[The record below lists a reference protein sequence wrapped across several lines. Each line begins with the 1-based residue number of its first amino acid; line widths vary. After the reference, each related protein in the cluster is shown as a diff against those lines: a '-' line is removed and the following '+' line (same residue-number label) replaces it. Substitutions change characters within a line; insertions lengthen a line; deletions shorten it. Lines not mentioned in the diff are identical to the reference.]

1 MVRALRRPGL
11 SRRGHTGVCVA
22 RTRPATYH
30 VHTMTDLNIEQ
41 ARFNMIEQQIRTWEV
56 LDQHILE
63 VLTQTPREEFVPEA
77 HRALAFSDLQI
88 PLGHGQSMLHPKM
101 EGRILQTLAIRPT
114 DRILEI
120 GTGSGYLTACLAK
133 LGSHIDSVDIHA
145 DFIDGAA
152 LRLDAHELGNV
163 TLSVGDAAAGWSQ
176 GAPYDA
182 IVISG
187 SLPVATPVFQQQL
200 APGGRLFMVTGGAP
214 AMQAWLITRVGA
226 NDFSRE
232 CLFETVLPPLI
243 NAVTAPQFVL

>member
-1 MVRALRRPGL
+1 MQPAVRARL
-11 SRRGHTGVCVA
+11 CVA
-22 RTRPATYH
+22 RTKPATYH
-30 VHTMTDLNIEQ
+30 VRTMTDLNIEQ

-56 LDQHILE
+56 LDPQ
-63 VLTQTPREEFVPEA
+63 VLQVLSQTPREEFVPPE
-77 HRALAFSDLQI
+77 HRALAFADLQL

-133 LGSHIDSVDIHA
+133 LGAHVDSVDIYA
-145 DFIDGAA
+145 DFIDAA
-152 LRLDAHELGNV
+152 TRKLAAHGLHNV
-163 TLSVGDAAAGWSQ
+163 TLTVGDAGAGWTQ

-182 IVISG
+182 IVISD

-200 APGGRLFMVTGGAP
+200 APSGRLFMVTGSAP

-232 CLFETVLPPLI
+232 CLFETVLTPLI
-243 NAVTAPQFVL
+243 NAPKAPQFVL